1 MQCRHCNTGSDE
13 TQEHIEIC
21 TGFAKE
27 RETLNLNEGI
37 GTLIFWRR
45 VVYKLKCMK
54 LNNKDIF
61 DPKFGVMDSSM
72 SATSEDQA
80 TMQVYTS
87 VPSEEA
93 RTRGREGLRIS
104 ACEAFSTRDISV
116 GEVTQVTPRSEML
129 YTGL

>member
-13 TQEHIEIC
+13 TQEHIKIC

-45 VVYKLKCMK
+45 VVYKLRCMK

-61 DPKFGVMDSSM
+61 DPKFGVMYSSM
-72 SATSEDQA
+72 SATSEDRA
-80 TMQVYTS
+80 TMPVYTS
-87 VPSEEA
+87 ANLGQWVTKPRFNKEFSE
-93 RTRGREGLRIS
+93 
-104 ACEAFSTRDISV
+104 
-116 GEVTQVTPRSEML
+116 
-129 YTGL
+129 

>member
-21 TGFAKE
+21 TGFAKD
-27 RETLNLNEGI
+27 RETLNLNEVT

-45 VVYKLKCMK
+45 VVYKLRCMK

-72 SATSEDQA
+72 SASEDRA
-80 TMQVYTS
+80 TMPVYTS
-87 VPSEEA
+87 VPNKEA

-104 ACEAFSTRDISV
+104 AGEAFSARDISV

-129 YTGL
+129 HTG